1 MEMINQIKE
10 IVPTEII
17 HRKIKPNPRM
27 FQKKFLAQ
35 YTVCIGMYMTLFL
48 PNLTKA
54 TQLSVHVS
62 TKEVHNLHSFETQHE
77 HIVIFHPTD
86 Y

>member
-1 MEMINQIKE
+1 MQES
-10 IVPTEII
+10 
-17 HRKIKPNPRM
+17 
-27 FQKKFLAQ
+27 
-35 YTVCIGMYMTLFL
+35 CIGLYMTLNCVALVRFSRNFFISSFL